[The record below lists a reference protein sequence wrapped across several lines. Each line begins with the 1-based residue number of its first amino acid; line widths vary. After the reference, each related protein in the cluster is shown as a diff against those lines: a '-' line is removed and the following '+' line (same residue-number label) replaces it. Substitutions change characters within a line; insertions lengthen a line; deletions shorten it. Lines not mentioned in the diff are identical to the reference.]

1 MKKTLGATV
10 AVSVAIL
17 VFAVPSVVHA
27 EGATKSAWDILR
39 TGNQRFVSGNVK
51 HPHQQIEYR
60 ESLAAGQH
68 PSAVVL
74 TCSDSRVS
82 PELIFDQG
90 LGDLFVIRTAGNVVD
105 AIGVGSIEYA
115 VEHLH
120 TGLVVVMGHEKCG
133 AVTATLEGGDAQG
146 GIKAIV
152 DQIRTH
158 LAEENVTTTDNV
170 TLGVDANVKAVV
182 RQLSTSEPV
191 LKEKV
196 ANGLKIVGARYNL
209 ATGIVEEVQ

>member
-1 MKKTLGATV
+1 MKKTFGVTV
-10 AVSVAIL
+10 AVSVAVL
-17 VFAVPSVVHA
+17 VLAVPGVVRA
-27 EGATKSAWDILR
+27 EEPAKSAWEVLR
-39 TGNQRFVSGNVK
+39 TGNQRFVSGNAK

-60 ESLAAGQH
+60 ESLVAGQH

-133 AVTATLEGGDAQG
+133 AVTATLEGADAQG
-146 GIKAIV
+146 GVKAIV

-158 LAEENVTTTDNV
+158 LAEENVTATDNV
-170 TLGVDANVKAVV
+170 SLGVDANVKAVV